1 MERKIIRVGNSLGV
15 IIPSIFLD
23 ELGLTHKDA
32 VELEYDEILKVITI
46 KNRSTS
52 PDDNYLEKVVKG
64 LVDQYL
70 KEKGL

>member
-1 MERKIIRVGNSLGV
+1 MERKIVKVGNSLGI

-32 VELEYDEILKVITI
+32 VEMEYDETLKVITL

-52 PDDNYLEKVVKG
+52 PDNNYLEKIVKG